1 MHKALSKLSLALSI
15 GLAISLFPWGSNT
28 EARAN
33 QQDETILVL
42 AGVSDEPAKV
52 LRRYQP
58 LADYL
63 VSHLTDAGI
72 SVGEVRVAP
81 DIATKADWLVDGE
94 VDLFFDSL
102 YPAMTAIDRS
112 GAEPI
117 LRRWKNGIPS
127 YHAVIFARADRGV
140 NSLSDLQGQ
149 LIALED
155 PLSTSGYMLPLAH
168 LRQQGFNPILTEGS
182 EPEIVG
188 DEIGYVFSGE
198 DQNTIQWVISGKVT
212 AGVTDSGSYFELPE
226 STREGLIV
234 LAETEALPRQV
245 VVARASMDE
254 ELEAELTSVLLAM
267 DEDDDGRAV
276 LEAFK
281 NTTQFD
287 EFPEGAELALERM
300 RQLYE
305 LAVSQ

>member
-1 MHKALSKLSLALSI
+1 MHKILSKLSLVLSV
-15 GLAISLFPWGSNT
+15 GLAISLFPWGTNT
-28 EARAN
+28 ELRAN
-33 QQDETILVL
+33 QQDETVLVL

-63 VSHLTDAGI
+63 VGHLGDEGI
-72 SVGEVRVAP
+72 LAGEVRVAP
-81 DIATKADWLVDGE
+81 DIATLSDWLEAGE

-117 LRRWKNGIPS
+117 LRRWKNGVAS
-127 YHAVIFARADRGV
+127 YNAIIFARADRGV

-168 LRQQGFNPILTEGS
+168 LRQQGFNPILTDGGEL
-182 EPEIVG
+182 EIAS

-198 DQNTIQWVISGKVT
+198 DQNTIQWVISGQVT
-212 AGVTDSGSYFELPE
+212 AGVTDSGSYSELPE
-226 STREGLIV
+226 ATRDGLIV
-234 LAETEALPRQV
+234 LAETEELPRQV

-254 ELEAELTSVLLAM
+254 ELESELISVLLAM
-267 DEDDDGRAV
+267 DEDEAGRTV

-281 NTTQFD
+281 NTSQFD
-287 EFPEGAELALERM
+287 EFPEGAEAAIERM

-305 LAVSQ
+305 LAIRQ